1 MKKVLSILVIAILSI
16 TVSTAQDKEVKDGW
30 KKGGMGSISF
40 SQVSLTNWA
49 AGGENSIS
57 GNLLF
62 SAFANMKKG
71 KFTWDNNFDFAYG
84 ILKQGDK
91 SMHKSDDKL
100 NLASKFGQHAFKS
113 WYYSGLLDFR
123 TQISSGYEYADLAD
137 NDVLISNFLAP
148 AYLTVALGMDYKPN
162 ENFSVMIAPLAGKV
176 TIVNDTTLSVAYGVD
191 AGQTIRNEFGGFV
204 KIQLKKELMEN
215 VNFLT
220 KLDLFSNYLNNP
232 QNIDVN
238 WEVLIAMKIN
248 KYLTATLSTTLLY
261 DDDINILDAEG
272 NYGPRVQFKEVF
284 GIGLS
289 YNF

>member
-1 MKKVLSILVIAILSI
+1 MRKILSILVIALLSI
-16 TVSTAQDKEVKDGW
+16 TLAYSQDEVKDGW

-49 AGGENSIS
+49 AGGENSVS

-62 SAFANMKKG
+62 SAFANMTKG
-71 KFTWDNNFDFAYG
+71 EITWDNNFDFAYG

-91 SMHKSDDKL
+91 SMRKSDDKL
-100 NLASKFGQHAFKS
+100 ELSSKFGKHAFKS
-113 WYYSGLLDFR
+113 WYYSGLFNFR
-123 TQISSGYEYADLAD
+123 TQLSTGYEYADLPE
-137 NDVLISNFLAP
+137 NDVIISNFLAP

-162 ENFSVMIAPLAGKV
+162 DNFSVMISPVAGKV
-176 TIVNDTTLSVAYGVD
+176 TIVNDTALSVAYGVEQ
-191 AGQTIRNEFGGFV
+191 GKTIRNEFGGFV
-204 KIQLKKELMEN
+204 KMSLKKELMEN
-215 VNFLT
+215 VNFQT

-248 KYLTATLSTTLLY
+248 KYLTASLSTTLLY
-261 DDDINILDAEG
+261 DDDINILDAQG
-272 NYGPRVQFKEVF
+272 NYGPRIQFKEVF

>member
-1 MKKVLSILVIAILSI
+1 MKKVLSILVITVLAITISF
-16 TVSTAQDKEVKDGW
+16 AQDTEVKDGW
-30 KKGGMGSISF
+30 KKGGVGSISF

-49 AGGENSIS
+49 AGGENSVS

-84 ILKQGDK
+84 LLKQGDQ
-91 SMHKSDDKL
+91 SMRKSDDKL
-100 NLASKFGQHAFKS
+100 NLSSKFGQHAYKS

-123 TQISSGYEYADLAD
+123 TQISSGYEYADISE

-148 AYLTVALGMDYKPN
+148 AYLTVALGLDYKPS

-191 AGQTIRNEFGGFV
+191 AGQTVRNEFGGFV

-261 DDDINILDAEG
+261 DDDISILDSEG

>member
-1 MKKVLSILVIAILSI
+1 MRKIVSILAVVIFSI
-16 TVSTAQDKEVKDGW
+16 TLAYSQDEVKDGW

-49 AGGENSIS
+49 AGGENSVS

-62 SAFANMKKG
+62 SAFANMTKG
-71 KFTWDNNFDFAYG
+71 NITWDNNFDFAYG

-91 SMHKSDDKL
+91 SMRKSDDKL
-100 NLASKFGQHAFKS
+100 EFSSKFGKHAFKS
-113 WYYSGLLDFR
+113 WYYSGLLNFR
-123 TQISSGYEYADLAD
+123 TQLSPGYEYADLQE
-137 NDVLISNFLAP
+137 NDVLISKLLAP
-148 AYLTVALGMDYKPN
+148 GYFTVAAGMDYKPN
-162 ENFSVMIAPLAGKV
+162 ESFSVLIAPLTGKV
-176 TIVNDTTLSVAYGVD
+176 TIVNDTALSVAYGVD

-204 KIQLKKELMEN
+204 KISLKKELMEN
-215 VNFLT
+215 VNFQT

-248 KYLTATLSTTLLY
+248 KYLTASLSTTLLY
-261 DDDINILDAEG
+261 DDDINILDAQG
-272 NYGPRVQFKEVF
+272 NYGPRIQFKEVF
-284 GIGLS
+284 GVGLS